1 MNLLSKEIKAKAK
14 VIEIMGQDAN
24 QKILSRAIDLNLPV
38 LLIGETGTG
47 KTSIVRERAHI
58 EKAELIRINLNG
70 QTSVDEIVGKWV
82 IKGGATY
89 WQDGVLIQAMK
100 KGWWIL
106 VDEINAALPEVL
118 FALHSLLDDDR
129 KIIIAEKDGEEVT
142 PHKDFRF
149 FATMNPSEEYAGTKE
164 LNKAFLSRF
173 PVILDFDF
181 LPSKDEILLLENRCG
196 IAKSD
201 ATLLVN
207 YATRIRELKQ
217 KQEIFYTLST
227 RDLIF
232 WGNFLKELGLSDSF
246 RITILNRAYNGDKE
260 VLIKEYRIIIGKIDE
275 YLKKYGV
282 TSTDDI
288 FKSID
293 AREEVLK
300 NREVKLNALKK
311 EIAEGSLESLLRG
324 I

>member
-1 MNLLSKEIKAKAK
+1 MGKKKATTTK
-14 VIEIMGQDAN
+14 IENPISIMGQDAN
-24 QKILSRAIDLNLPV
+24 QKILSRAIELNLPV

-47 KTSIVRERAHI
+47 KTSIIRERAFI
-58 EKAELIRINLNG
+58 EGADLIRVNLNG
-70 QTSVDEIVGKWV
+70 QTSVDEIVGKWL

-100 KGWWIL
+100 KGSWIL
-106 VDEINAALPEVL
+106 IDEINASLPEVL

-129 KIIIAEKDGEEVT
+129 KIIIAEKDGEEVK
-142 PHKDFRF
+142 PHPDFRF

-181 LPSKDEILLLENRCG
+181 LPPKDEIMLLEARSG
-196 IAKSD
+196 ISHQD
-201 ATLLVN
+201 ASLLVN
-207 YATRIRELKQ
+207 FATRIRELKT

-232 WGNFLKELGLSDSF
+232 WANFVQELGLGDSF
-246 RITILNRAYNGDKE
+246 RIAVLNRAYNGDKE
-260 VLIKEYRIIIGKIDE
+260 ILIREYRTMIGKIDE

-282 TSTDDI
+282 GSVTDI
-288 FKSID
+288 FASID
-293 AREEVLK
+293 KREDELK
-300 NREVKLNALKK
+300 NRELKLNQIKK
-311 EIAEGSLESLLRG
+311 EIAEGSIEALLKG